1 MDYVDFGSGDSSLS
15 SLLMQ
20 AISLLFDK
28 STASLSLRERGS
40 DQLGSG
46 VLGASSI
53 LSMLDRLDEDVQFT
67 VTSV

>member
-53 LSMLDRLDEDVQFT
+53 PSMLDRLDEDGQFT
-67 VTSV
+67 VASV